1 MYVEE
6 LKPNNK
12 NIQILT
18 DAGWSKFDAVAVK
31 GTKPVVMVKLQYTSI
46 ILTPDHIVFD
56 YLKRPRPAASL
67 KPQMKISTVNG
78 IQKVVSVTTKLSDE
92 VYDLINV
99 EKNNRF
105 YANNILVSNCEFLI
119 FDETLISATTL
130 IDLEGREPVERQGQI
145 RWYHKPEAGRTYIV
159 ALDPSLGTGGDPAA
173 VQVLEMPQCRQIAEW
188 QHNKTPVP
196 GQINIIKEICN
207 YIFECTKRENDIYY
221 SVENNTLGEA
231 ALICINELG
240 EENIRGIF
248 LSEPAKMGSGRRYR
262 KGFTT
267 TNKSKLAACAKLKTM
282 IESKK
287 MTLSSKNLVS
297 ELKNFVASAN
307 NSFAAKIGETDDLV
321 TSLLLALRMMQVLQS
336 FDPEIDNHMR
346 DSFEDLLAPMPFIM
360 VS

>member
-1 MYVEE
+1 VEE

-12 NIQILT
+12 NIEILT
-18 DAGWSKFDAVAVK
+18 DTGWSKFDAVAVK
-31 GTKPVVMVKLQYTSI
+31 GIKSLVAVKLQYSSI

-56 YLKRPRPAASL
+56 YLKRPIPAASL
-67 KPQMKISTVNG
+67 KPQMKISTLDG
-78 IQKVVSVTTKLSDE
+78 IQQVVSVTGKSSGM

-119 FDETLISATTL
+119 FDETLISASTL
-130 IDLEGREPVERQGQI
+130 IELEGREPTERQGQI
-145 RWYHKPEAGRTYIV
+145 RWYHKPEPGRTYIV
-159 ALDPSLGTGGDPAA
+159 SLDPSLGTGGDPAA
-173 VQVLEMPQCRQIAEW
+173 IQVLEMPACRQVAEW

-196 GQINIIKEICN
+196 GQINIVKEITN
-207 YIFECTKRENDIYY
+207 YIYECTKRENDIYY

-248 LSEPAKMGSGRRYR
+248 LSEPARIGSARRYR

-267 TNKSKLAACAKLKTM
+267 TNKSKLAVCAKLKTM

-287 MTLSSKNLVS
+287 MTISSKNLVS

-321 TSLLLALRMMQVLQS
+321 TSLLLAVRMMQVLQS
-336 FDPEIDNHMR
+336 FDPEIDNQMR
-346 DSFEDLLAPMPFIM
+346 DTFEEFITPMPFIM